1 MFGTGL
7 KRIKKHAFH
16 NCKALTKVNLPDGI
30 SNYSVTLFEGCSNLS
45 ELTMPEWM
53 EKRRSDIMNMPTERN
68 KPHVPRSVH
77 SIGAPDDNRWIRGAL
92 EEVEQVKQIIILP
105 V

>member
-1 MFGTGL
+1 MVFGTGL

-53 EKRRSDIMNMPTERN
+53 EKRRSDIMDYAHG
-68 KPHVPRSVH
+68 K
-77 SIGAPDDNRWIRGAL
+77 
-92 EEVEQVKQIIILP
+92 K
-105 V
+105 